1 MAANP
6 PADLCRVLDAMGN
19 EVVTASELAIRV
31 GVCKR
36 TIYRCIS
43 RLRRQGHQIL
53 SGPGAGAGYL
63 LRRRGVGGRVDV

>member
-6 PADLCRVLDAMGN
+6 PADLNRVLAAMGS
-19 EVVTASELAIRV
+19 ELITASELAARV
-31 GVCKR
+31 GVCQR

-43 RLRRQGHQIL
+43 RLRRQGHQIM

-63 LRRRGVGGRVDV
+63 LRRSVGGGRAHV